1 MTRKLLLL
9 ALLLLTAPLRAQD
22 EAFFIERIEV
32 RNHKR
37 VSPDVVIAESR
48 LRENESYTEA
58 ELRDAAT
65 RLSRLPFLL
74 SVDFSLEKGAERGRY
89 VLVLTVNETKPFFFH
104 INGVTY
110 FEDSPFADTEYDD
123 RPGGVD
129 ENLALG
135 FRWFVGRRG
144 AVHIGFSGVGV
155 DRAFTQDYASFAVGY
170 TQYDL
175 FGTRA
180 FATLNIRRPVEGA
193 GEGRLSPQVVVGIP
207 VSPNQTLTLQ
217 YDETRFRDTLY
228 DIEGGRYESQFGQRI
243 VSARWAH
250 NTTNDPFFPTEGTVL
265 SIAPHYAWADGET
278 AYIFPPADVHEKD
291 VRHTRTYGVR
301 AGAARFLELSERSS
315 VWGDVRGDWA
325 RADAQSPLFWPYDEA
340 ASSAGVGAGYA
351 FSLWTR
357 EERARGDSRFELTGR
372 YTRQIDR
379 EYEPSFFFRD
389 YDPNVWQASASWIRR
404 SSWGTVR
411 LGLGYTW

>member
-1 MTRKLLLL
+1 MPL
-9 ALLLLTAPLRAQD
+9 AAQD
-22 EAFFIERIEV
+22 GPLFIERIEV

-48 LRENESYTEA
+48 LHQGRAYSEA
-58 ELRDAAT
+58 ELRDAAA

-74 SVDFSLEKGAERGRY
+74 SVDFSLEKGSERGQY
-89 VLVLTVNETKPFFFH
+89 VLVLTISETKPFFFH
-104 INGVTY
+104 LDGVTY
-110 FEDSPFADTEYDD
+110 FDESPYTDIEYDD

-129 ENLALG
+129 EHLAFG
-135 FRWFVGRRG
+135 GRWFVGRRG
-144 AVHIGFSGVGV
+144 AVHLGFSSAGT
-155 DRAFTQDYASFAVGY
+155 DRPFTQDHASFAVGY

-193 GEGRLSPQVVVGIP
+193 GEGRLSPQVVVGVP
-207 VSPNQTLTLQ
+207 LSPNQTLTLQ
-217 YDETRFRDTLY
+217 YDESRFRDTHY
-228 DIEGGRYESQFGQRI
+228 DIEGARYESHFAQRI

-265 SIAPHYAWADGET
+265 SVVPHYAWADGVT
-278 AYIFPPADVHEKD
+278 SYIFPPADVEERR

-301 AGAARFLELSERSS
+301 AGAARFMELSERSS

-325 RADAQSPLFWPYDEA
+325 RADAGSPSFWPYDNG
-340 ASSAGVGAGYA
+340 ASSAGIGAGYA

-372 YTRQIDR
+372 YTLQIDR
-379 EYEPSFFFRD
+379 EHEPEYFPGDR
-389 YDPNVWQASASWIRR
+389 NVWQASASWIRR
-404 SSWGTVR
+404 SSWGTLR
-411 LGLGYTW
+411 LGLGYAW